1 MPTHMQ
7 NHSVHELKDQVYG
20 LHLACISNYVLVF
33 TNLSLYLIDYYLEKN
48 SNCSWMVVQV

>member
-33 TNLSLYLIDYYLEKN
+33 TNLSLYLIDYYLEKK
-48 SNCSWMVVQV
+48 